1 MNGRWKMPWGKRKGF
16 FKSFLCK
23 FVSALHPQTWNA
35 HKEAWKYGKK
45 WHSKMTATRTIAVGF
60 LAIIL
65 IGTLILML
73 PVSSA
78 DGRVTDFLSALFTA
92 TSATCVTGL
101 VVVDTYAGW
110 SVFGKIILL
119 VLIQV
124 GGLGFMTVG
133 VFVAMLMKR
142 NIGLKERGILQES
155 MNTLQIG
162 GIVRLVRKITIG
174 TFLIEGIGAILLSI
188 RFIPRLGWIE
198 GIGNGI
204 FHSISAFC
212 NAGFDLMGKEEEYSS
227 LVAFSGDY
235 LVNITVMLLIVI
247 GGIGFLVWDDL
258 QKKKFRFKEYRLHT
272 KIVLTVTVSLIL
284 GGALLIYLLEK
295 DGLMADM
302 GAGESILASLFASVT
317 ARTAGF
323 NTIDIGKMSSG
334 SKLVTIVL
342 MFIGGSPGSTAG
354 GAKTTTFAVMLIFV
368 WANLRGSHGSNI
380 FGRRLEEEEIR
391 KASIV
396 VTINLLLAVGAAIA
410 LCALQNLPT
419 EDILLEV
426 FSAIGTVGMSSGIT
440 RDLTSVSRVIII
452 LLMYCGRIGSMTFAL
467 SFTERKKVAPV
478 QLPAEKIIIG

>member
-1 MNGRWKMPWGKRKGF
+1 MLK
-16 FKSFLCK
+16 
-23 FVSALHPQTWNA
+23 
-35 HKEAWKYGKK
+35 KK
-45 WHSKMTATRTIAVGF
+45 WHSKLTATRTIAVGF
-60 LAIIL
+60 LGIIL
-65 IGTLILML
+65 AGTLLLML
-73 PVSSA
+73 PIASA
-78 DGRVTDFLSALFTA
+78 DGKPAGLLTALFTA

-101 VVVDTYAGW
+101 VVVDTYSGW
-110 SVFGKIILL
+110 SVFGKAVLL
-119 VLIQV
+119 ALIQI
-124 GGLGFMTVG
+124 GGLGFMTIG
-133 VFVAMLMKR
+133 VFVAVLMKK

-174 TFLIEGIGAILLSI
+174 TLMIEGIGAVLLAV
-188 RFIPRLGWIE
+188 RFVPQMGWIE
-198 GIGNGI
+198 GICNGI

-212 NAGFDLMGKEEEYSS
+212 NAGFDLMGKTEEYSS
-227 LVAFSGDY
+227 LVSYSGDFI
-235 LVNITVMLLIVI
+235 VNFTVMALVII

-258 QKKKFRFKEYRLHT
+258 QKKKLRFKEYLLHT
-272 KIVLTVTVSLIL
+272 KIVLVVTMVLIL
-284 GGALLIYLLEK
+284 GGALLIYLFERK
-295 DGLMADM
+295 NLMADM
-302 GAGESILASLFASVT
+302 GAGEKILTSLFASVT

-323 NTIDIGKMSSG
+323 NTIDVGGMSAS
-334 SKLVTIVL
+334 SKLVTVVL

-354 GAKTTTFAVMLIFV
+354 GIKTTTFAVMLIFV
-368 WANLRGSHGSNI
+368 WANLRNSHGSNI

-396 VTINLLLAVGAAIA
+396 VTINLLLAVAAAVI
-410 LCALQNLPT
+410 LCGMQNLPM

-440 RDLTSVSRVIII
+440 RQLNVVSKIVII

>member
-1 MNGRWKMPWGKRKGF
+1 MKEGCMNRIWKKPW
-16 FKSFLCK
+16 
-23 FVSALHPQTWNA
+23 
-35 HKEAWKYGKK
+35 EKK
-45 WHSKMTATRTIAVGF
+45 WHSKMTATRTIALGF

-65 IGTLILML
+65 IGTLLLML

-78 DGRVTDFLSALFTA
+78 DGKAKDFLSSLFTA

-133 VFVAMLMKR
+133 VFVAVLMKR

-155 MNTLQIG
+155 MNALQIG
-162 GIVRLVRKITIG
+162 GIVRLVKKITIG
-174 TFLIEGIGAILLSI
+174 TFLIEGIGALLLSI
-188 RFIPRLGWIE
+188 RFIPRMGWLE
-198 GIGNGI
+198 GICNGI

-272 KIVLTVTVSLIL
+272 KIVLTMTVFLIL
-284 GGALLIYLLEK
+284 GGALSIYLLEK

-354 GAKTTTFAVMLIFV
+354 GVKTTTFAVMLIFV
-368 WANLRGSHGSNI
+368 WANLRGSHGSNV

-396 VTINLLLAVGAAIA
+396 VTINLLLAVGAAIL
-410 LCALQNLPT
+410 LCAFQNLPT

>member
-1 MNGRWKMPWGKRKGF
+1 MGK
-16 FKSFLCK
+16 
-23 FVSALHPQTWNA
+23 
-35 HKEAWKYGKK
+35 KK
-45 WHSKMTATRTIAVGF
+45 WHSKLTATRTIAAGF
-60 LAIIL
+60 LGIIL
-65 IGTLILML
+65 AGTFLLML

-78 DGRVTDFLSALFTA
+78 EGNVTDFLTALFTA

-110 SVFGKIILL
+110 SVFGKAVILL
-119 VLIQV
+119 LIQI

-133 VFVAMLMKR
+133 VFVAVLMKK

-162 GIVRLVRKITIG
+162 GIVRLVKKITIG
-174 TFLIEGIGAILLSI
+174 TFAIEGIGALLLSI
-188 RFIPRLGWIE
+188 RFIPQMGWAA
-198 GIGNGI
+198 GICNGI

-212 NAGFDLMGKEEEYSS
+212 NAGFDLMGRKEEYSS
-227 LVAFSGDY
+227 LVSYSGDF
-235 LVNITVMLLIVI
+235 LVNITVMLLIII

-258 QKKKFRFKEYRLHT
+258 QKKKFRFKEYLLHT
-272 KIVLTVTVSLIL
+272 KIVLVMTFVLIFA
-284 GGALLIYLLEK
+284 GAFLIYLFEK
-295 DGLMADM
+295 DHLMADM
-302 GAGESILASLFASVT
+302 GAGETILTSLFASVT

-323 NTIDIGKMSSG
+323 NTIDVGGMSAS

-354 GAKTTTFAVMLIFV
+354 GIKTTTFAVMLIFV
-368 WANLRGSHGSNI
+368 WANLRNSHGSNI

-396 VTINLLLAVGAAIA
+396 VTINLLLAVTAAIIVCAIQA
-410 LCALQNLPT
+410 LPM
-419 EDILLEV
+419 EDVLLEV

-440 RDLTSVSRVIII
+440 RELNVISRGMII

-467 SFTERKKVAPV
+467 SFTERKRVAPV

>member
-1 MNGRWKMPWGKRKGF
+1 MLK
-16 FKSFLCK
+16 
-23 FVSALHPQTWNA
+23 
-35 HKEAWKYGKK
+35 KK
-45 WHSKMTATRTIAVGF
+45 WHSKLTATRTIAVGF
-60 LAIIL
+60 LGIIL
-65 IGTLILML
+65 AGTVLLML
-73 PVSSA
+73 PIASA
-78 DGRVTDFLSALFTA
+78 DGKPAGLLTALFTA

-101 VVVDTYAGW
+101 VVVDTYSGW
-110 SVFGKIILL
+110 SVFGKAVLL
-119 VLIQV
+119 ALIQI

-133 VFVAMLMKR
+133 VFVAVLMKK

-174 TFLIEGIGAILLSI
+174 TLVIEGAGAVLLAA
-188 RFIPRLGWIE
+188 RFVPQMGWIE
-198 GIGNGI
+198 GICNGI

-212 NAGFDLMGKEEEYSS
+212 NAGFDLMGKTEEYSS
-227 LVAFSGDY
+227 LVSYSGDF
-235 LVNITVMLLIVI
+235 LVNITVMALIII

-258 QKKKFRFKEYRLHT
+258 QKKKLRFKEYLLHT
-272 KIVLTVTVSLIL
+272 KIVLVVTAVLIF
-284 GGALLIYLLEK
+284 GGAFLIYLFEK
-295 DGLMADM
+295 ENLMADM
-302 GAGESILASLFASVT
+302 GAGEKILTSLFASVT

-323 NTIDIGKMSSG
+323 NTIDVGGMSAS
-334 SKLVTIVL
+334 SKLVTVVL

-354 GAKTTTFAVMLIFV
+354 GIKTTTFAVMLIFV

-396 VTINLLLAVGAAIA
+396 VTINLLLVVAAAVI
-410 LCALQNLPT
+410 LCGMQSLPM

-440 RDLTSVSRVIII
+440 RQLNVVSKIVII

>member
-1 MNGRWKMPWGKRKGF
+1 MLK
-16 FKSFLCK
+16 
-23 FVSALHPQTWNA
+23 
-35 HKEAWKYGKK
+35 KK
-45 WHSKMTATRTIAVGF
+45 WHSKLTATQTIAVGF
-60 LAIIL
+60 LGIIL
-65 IGTLILML
+65 LGTLLLML

-78 DGRVTDFLSALFTA
+78 GAKAADPLTALFTA

-101 VVVDTYAGW
+101 VVVDTYSGW

-119 VLIQV
+119 ALIQI

-133 VFVAMLMKR
+133 VFVAVLMKK

-162 GIVRLVRKITIG
+162 GIVRLVKKITIG
-174 TFLIEGIGAILLSI
+174 TFIVEGIGAVLLSF
-188 RFIPRLGWIE
+188 RFIPRMGWIE
-198 GIGNGI
+198 GICNGI

-212 NAGFDLMGKEEEYSS
+212 NAGFDLMGKQEEYSS
-227 LVAFSGDY
+227 LVSYSGDF
-235 LVNITVMLLIVI
+235 LVNITIMLLIII

-258 QKKKFRFKEYRLHT
+258 LKKKLRMKEYRLHT
-272 KIVLTVTVSLIL
+272 KIVLTVTAGLIF
-284 GGALLIYLLEK
+284 GGALLIYLFEK
-295 DGLMADM
+295 DNLMADM
-302 GAGESILASLFASVT
+302 GAGESVLASLFASVT

-323 NTIDIGKMSSG
+323 NTIDVGGMSAS
-334 SKLVTIVL
+334 SKLLTVVL

-354 GAKTTTFAVMLIFV
+354 GIKTTTFAVMLIFV
-368 WANLRGSHGSNI
+368 WANLRNSHGSNI

-396 VTINLLLAVGAAIA
+396 VTINLLLAVTAAIMV
-410 LCALQNLPT
+410 CAIQSLPM
-419 EDILLEV
+419 EDVLLEV

-440 RDLTSVSRVIII
+440 RELNVVSRILVI

>member
-1 MNGRWKMPWGKRKGF
+1 MNKIWKKPW
-16 FKSFLCK
+16 
-23 FVSALHPQTWNA
+23 
-35 HKEAWKYGKK
+35 GKK
-45 WHSKMTATRTIAVGF
+45 WHSNMTATRTIAVGF
-60 LAIIL
+60 LVIIL
-65 IGTLILML
+65 IGTFLLTL
-73 PVSSA
+73 PAASA
-78 DGRVTDFLSALFTA
+78 DGRAKDFLSALFTA

-110 SVFGKIILL
+110 SVFGKAVLL

-133 VFVAMLMKR
+133 VFVAVLMKR

-162 GIVRLVRKITIG
+162 GIVRLVKKITIG
-174 TFLIEGIGAILLSI
+174 TFLIEGIGAVLLSI
-188 RFIPRLGWIE
+188 RFVPRLGWLE
-198 GIGNGI
+198 GICNGI

-272 KIVLTVTVSLIL
+272 KIVLTVTASLIL
-284 GGALLIYLLEK
+284 GGALLIYLLER

-323 NTIDIGKMSSG
+323 NTIDIGKMSAG

-354 GAKTTTFAVMLIFV
+354 GVKTTTFAVMLIFV
-368 WANLRGSHGSNI
+368 WANLRGSHGSNV

-396 VTINLLLAVGAAIA
+396 VTINLLLAVGAAII
-410 LCALQNLPT
+410 LCAFQDLPT

-426 FSAIGTVGMSSGIT
+426 FSAIGTVGMSAGIT
-440 RDLTSVSRVIII
+440 RDLTSLSRVVII

>member
-1 MNGRWKMPWGKRKGF
+1 
-16 FKSFLCK
+16 
-23 FVSALHPQTWNA
+23 
-35 HKEAWKYGKK
+35 
-45 WHSKMTATRTIAVGF
+45 
-60 LAIIL
+60 
-65 IGTLILML
+65 
-73 PVSSA
+73 
-78 DGRVTDFLSALFTA
+78 
-92 TSATCVTGL
+92 
-101 VVVDTYAGW
+101 
-110 SVFGKIILL
+110 
-119 VLIQV
+119 
-124 GGLGFMTVG
+124 
-133 VFVAMLMKR
+133 
-142 NIGLKERGILQES
+142 
-155 MNTLQIG
+155 
-162 GIVRLVRKITIG
+162 
-174 TFLIEGIGAILLSI
+174 
-188 RFIPRLGWIE
+188 
-198 GIGNGI
+198 
-204 FHSISAFC
+204 
-212 NAGFDLMGKEEEYSS
+212 
-227 LVAFSGDY
+227 
-235 LVNITVMLLIVI
+235 MLLIVI

>member
-1 MNGRWKMPWGKRKGF
+1 MNGRWKMPW
-16 FKSFLCK
+16 
-23 FVSALHPQTWNA
+23 
-35 HKEAWKYGKK
+35 GKK

-65 IGTLILML
+65 IGTLLLML

-78 DGRVTDFLSALFTA
+78 DGKAKDFLSALFTA

-110 SVFGKIILL
+110 SVLGKVILL

-124 GGLGFMTVG
+124 GGLGFMTIG
-133 VFVAMLMKR
+133 VFVAVLMKR

-162 GIVRLVRKITIG
+162 GIVRLVKKITIG
-174 TFLIEGIGAILLSI
+174 TFLVEGIGAILLSI
-188 RFIPRLGWIE
+188 RFIPRLGWAE
-198 GIGNGI
+198 GICNGI

-272 KIVLTVTVSLIL
+272 KIVLTVTISLIF

-354 GAKTTTFAVMLIFV
+354 GVKTTTVAVMLIFV
-368 WANLRGSHGSNI
+368 WANLRGSHGSNV
-380 FGRRLEEEEIR
+380 FGRRLEEGEIR

-396 VTINLLLAVGAAIA
+396 VTINLLLAVGAAIT

-440 RDLTSVSRVIII
+440 RDLTSVSRVVII

>member
-1 MNGRWKMPWGKRKGF
+1 MNRTWKKPW
-16 FKSFLCK
+16 
-23 FVSALHPQTWNA
+23 
-35 HKEAWKYGKK
+35 EKK
-45 WHSKMTATRTIAVGF
+45 WHSKMTATRTIALGF

-65 IGTLILML
+65 IGTLLLML

-78 DGRVTDFLSALFTA
+78 DGKAKDFLSSLFTA

-133 VFVAMLMKR
+133 VFVAVLMKR

-155 MNTLQIG
+155 MNALQIG
-162 GIVRLVRKITIG
+162 GIVRLVKKITIG
-174 TFLIEGIGAILLSI
+174 TFLIEGIGALLLSI
-188 RFIPRLGWIE
+188 RFIPRMGWLE
-198 GIGNGI
+198 GICNGI

-272 KIVLTVTVSLIL
+272 KIVLTMTVSLIL
-284 GGALLIYLLEK
+284 GGALSIYLLEK

-354 GAKTTTFAVMLIFV
+354 GVKTTTFAVMLIFV
-368 WANLRGSHGSNI
+368 WANLRGSHGSNV

-396 VTINLLLAVGAAIA
+396 VTINLLLAVGAAIL
-410 LCALQNLPT
+410 LCAFQNLPT